1 MMEDEVSELRD
12 SATAQNS
19 YRRMFNKVGMTMVV
33 QIAQEREFL
42 PPL

>member
-19 YRRMFNKVGMTMVV
+19 YRMYKEGGMTME
-33 QIAQEREFL
+33 QIAQERGCL

>member
-1 MMEDEVSELRD
+1 MMEDKVSELRD

-19 YRRMFNKVGMTMVV
+19 YRRMYKVGMTMV